1 MEVEK
6 IICKKCVMDTTD
18 PNILFDD
25 NGICI
30 YCLNFSKRILP
41 YWKNINNKK
50 KLQNNL
56 NKIKENEFGN
66 NHNCIIG
73 VSGGVDSSYL
83 LHLAVK
89 EFGLKPLVYHVDAG
103 WNSKIAVEN
112 IEKIVDKLG
121 LELHTDV
128 IYWPEMRDLQL
139 SFFKANVPH
148 LDTPQDHAFFA
159 SMYNYCEKNNIK
171 SILNGGNF
179 STESIREPLLWHY
192 HASDALHLKH
202 IQKIFGTRNL
212 ETFPISDIFTYKIFY
227 NIIKKIKVYQLL
239 NNIDYDKANATA
251 FLKKE
256 YKWTEYSH
264 KHYESRFT
272 RFYEGYWLLKKFG
285 YDKRKAHFSSLIL
298 SDQISREQA
307 LDKLKKDPISLEEIN
322 KDIEFVANKLN
333 ISIDELN
340 SYFHSTNL
348 TYENYKSNFYLIN
361 IFTIISRILGLEK
374 RIIR

>member
-1 MEVEK
+1 
-6 IICKKCVMDTTD
+6 
-18 PNILFDD
+18 
-25 NGICI
+25 
-30 YCLNFSKRILP
+30 
-41 YWKNINNKK
+41 
-50 KLQNNL
+50 
-56 NKIKENEFGN
+56 
-66 NHNCIIG
+66 
-73 VSGGVDSSYL
+73 
-83 LHLAVK
+83 
-89 EFGLKPLVYHVDAG
+89 
-103 WNSKIAVEN
+103 
-112 IEKIVDKLG
+112 
-121 LELHTDV
+121 
-128 IYWPEMRDLQL
+128 MRDLQL